1 MLRQILVNLIGNGLK
16 FTESGGVTAT
26 VQTADS
32 QNFLF
37 RVNDTG
43 IGISADSAEHVF
55 DEFYQQDASLTRKYG
70 GSGLGLTISR
80 RLVQMMGGEISCGP
94 LPEGGSSFWFTVPLE
109 ETTSPEVIEVTHGI
123 QAPISARVLVV
134 EDSHGGQMVA
144 EAILSKAGCDVQ
156 LVSNGEEAIRAVS
169 QQEFDIV
176 FMDLSMPVMDGLEAT
191 RQIRALDGEA
201 SRTPIVAMT
210 ANAFP
215 EDHAKCLQAGMNDF
229 MAKPIS
235 AETLLDRVLH
245 WVAPVQG
252 TADAESKTVSGD
264 ADKKDSEAAQNEL
277 PVDENPGRELMDLGV
292 IAVMER
298 ETSCEL
304 VKEIIGVFVHETS
317 EHLLA
322 LRKAGEAA
330 DTTAMVAEAHAIKS
344 SAGTFGAL
352 QLQDVS
358 STVEVLGRQGKQ
370 AEAIAAIKVLGEVA
384 EQTIL
389 LFSSRFSVA
398 PGDQSFTKPAQ

>member
-1 MLRQILVNLIGNGLK
+1 
-16 FTESGGVTAT
+16 
-26 VQTADS
+26 
-32 QNFLF
+32 
-37 RVNDTG
+37 
-43 IGISADSAEHVF
+43 
-55 DEFYQQDASLTRKYG
+55 
-70 GSGLGLTISR
+70 
-80 RLVQMMGGEISCGP
+80 EISCGP

-264 ADKKDSEAAQNEL
+264 TDRKDSEVAQNEL